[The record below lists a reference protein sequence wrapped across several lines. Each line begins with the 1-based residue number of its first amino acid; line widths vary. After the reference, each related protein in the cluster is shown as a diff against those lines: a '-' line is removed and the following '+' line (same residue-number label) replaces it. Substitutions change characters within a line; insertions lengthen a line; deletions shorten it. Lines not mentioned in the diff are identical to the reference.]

1 LPHLITQLLA
11 VNVLPEII
19 LSNANVETDSIDEIL
34 PVALRSVR
42 VHLGMDVA
50 FISEFDDGRRIFQY
64 VDSAPSK
71 QFIQAGCSN
80 PLDESYCQRVIDG
93 RIPNIIQDAA
103 HVPAAA
109 ELPVTQAL
117 PVGAHISVPII
128 LSDGRI
134 YGTFCCFSVTP
145 DPNLDER
152 DLAIMRIFSEF
163 LGTQIE
169 RHLQTVQARKK
180 IVDRVISVIDAGNF
194 TVVYQPIRECH
205 GKKIVGFEALTRFFV
220 QEQRS
225 PDVWF
230 AEAASVGMGELLEVS
245 AIEKALEGLDKL
257 PEDAYLSLNVSPE
270 SVLSGAVNHVL
281 SDTPLSRIVLEVT
294 EHVPVPDYSQFGTIL
309 EPLRKRGLR
318 LAIDDAGAGYAS
330 FRHILKLNPDF
341 IKLDMSLTRNIDAD
355 PMCLALAAALIRF
368 AEDTGSKIIAEGVE
382 TTSELAVLQDLKVN
396 MVQGYLVGRPMPLA
410 AITQQLCT

>member
-1 LPHLITQLLA
+1 LPRLITQLLA

-134 YGTFCCFSVTP
+134 YGTFCCFRVTP
-145 DPNLDER
+145 D
-152 DLAIMRIFSEF
+152 
-163 LGTQIE
+163 
-169 RHLQTVQARKK
+169 
-180 IVDRVISVIDAGNF
+180 
-194 TVVYQPIRECH
+194 
-205 GKKIVGFEALTRFFV
+205 
-220 QEQRS
+220 
-225 PDVWF
+225 
-230 AEAASVGMGELLEVS
+230 
-245 AIEKALEGLDKL
+245 
-257 PEDAYLSLNVSPE
+257 
-270 SVLSGAVNHVL
+270 
-281 SDTPLSRIVLEVT
+281 
-294 EHVPVPDYSQFGTIL
+294 
-309 EPLRKRGLR
+309 
-318 LAIDDAGAGYAS
+318 
-330 FRHILKLNPDF
+330 
-341 IKLDMSLTRNIDAD
+341 RN
-355 PMCLALAAALIRF
+355 
-368 AEDTGSKIIAEGVE
+368 
-382 TTSELAVLQDLKVN
+382 
-396 MVQGYLVGRPMPLA
+396 RP
-410 AITQQLCT
+410 